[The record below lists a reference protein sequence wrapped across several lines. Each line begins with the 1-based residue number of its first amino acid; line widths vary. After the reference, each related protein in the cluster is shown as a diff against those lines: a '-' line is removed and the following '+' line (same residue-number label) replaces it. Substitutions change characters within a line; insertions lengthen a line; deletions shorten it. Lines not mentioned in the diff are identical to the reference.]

1 MSLVICHCTSIVR
14 ILLVIWLIIQYSC
27 VKKCSAAV
35 LITGKV
41 LPWNESL
48 RKLLYVRRHG
58 VKQFINRYHDAKGIR
73 NDDPFWGDEVEYAI
87 LRSDKLNKRVS
98 LSLRAPEV
106 LEDLRAKE
114 VAAAHALKNEE
125 EGCIWHPEYGAWM
138 IEGTPLK
145 PYQGLSTDLHRV
157 ESNMRLRR
165 RQLLSVLLPNEI
177 ALTMTNFP
185 MLGVPGSCFTTTF
198 TPPGGPITD
207 SEYVSDDIISPHPRF
222 RTLTANI
229 RARRGKKVNIRV
241 PLFEDDATP
250 EFKDNKGFPRDVHMD
265 AMAFGMGCCCLQL
278 TFQGRDVAESRYM
291 YDKLLVLSPIMLA
304 LSAATPIHRG
314 RLVNTDVRWD
324 VISASVDDRTPAEQG
339 EVVVRENSSSIPE
352 MAGGGVIRQPKS
364 RYGSASRFIYSQ
376 QAADAANGEG
386 SNANTVQVPEHT
398 RGDASKHNNNTIL
411 EGEDFNDLNVPLND
425 DVLKLMTS
433 KNIDNTLARHIS
445 HIFSRDPLVLF
456 EGCIEE
462 IDDEREIEHF
472 VNLLSTNWQTVR
484 WKPPPASPRVASN
497 DTHIGMLC
505 IFLSLWHACMLDW
518 WCINSSLFIWSR
530 FRH

>member
-1 MSLVICHCTSIVR
+1 
-14 ILLVIWLIIQYSC
+14 
-27 VKKCSAAV
+27 
-35 LITGKV
+35 
-41 LPWNESL
+41 
-48 RKLLYVRRHG
+48 
-58 VKQFINRYHDAKGIR
+58 
-73 NDDPFWGDEVEYAI
+73 
-87 LRSDKLNKRVS
+87 
-98 LSLRAPEV
+98 
-106 LEDLRAKE
+106 
-114 VAAAHALKNEE
+114 
-125 EGCIWHPEYGAWM
+125 
-138 IEGTPLK
+138 
-145 PYQGLSTDLHRV
+145 
-157 ESNMRLRR
+157 
-165 RQLLSVLLPNEI
+165 
-177 ALTMTNFP
+177 MTNFP

-386 SNANTVQVPEHT
+386 SSANTVQVPEHT

-497 DTHIGMLC
+497 DTHIGWRTEFRALEIQLTDFENAAYTVF
-505 IFLSLWHACMLDW
+505 IFLVTRAILAFDLVLYMPITKVDENMFRAGLRNAVTGQLFHFRKSVDSGSANEYILMTIEEILMGRRRGDADDGFPGLIPLVRSYLELIGADTATNRLVDRYLELIRKRATGEVLTTASWIRKFVRSHPEYKNDSTITDELAHDLVSACQDIGEGRRGCPELLGHEV
-518 WCINSSLFIWSR
+518 IE
-530 FRH
+530 

>member
-114 VAAAHALKNEE
+114 VAAAHARKNEE

-165 RQLLSVLLPNEI
+165 RHLLSVL
-177 ALTMTNFP
+177 
-185 MLGVPGSCFTTTF
+185 
-198 TPPGGPITD
+198 
-207 SEYVSDDIISPHPRF
+207 
-222 RTLTANI
+222 
-229 RARRGKKVNIRV
+229 
-241 PLFEDDATP
+241 
-250 EFKDNKGFPRDVHMD
+250 
-265 AMAFGMGCCCLQL
+265 
-278 TFQGRDVAESRYM
+278 
-291 YDKLLVLSPIMLA
+291 
-304 LSAATPIHRG
+304 
-314 RLVNTDVRWD
+314 
-324 VISASVDDRTPAEQG
+324 
-339 EVVVRENSSSIPE
+339 
-352 MAGGGVIRQPKS
+352 
-364 RYGSASRFIYSQ
+364 
-376 QAADAANGEG
+376 
-386 SNANTVQVPEHT
+386 
-398 RGDASKHNNNTIL
+398 
-411 EGEDFNDLNVPLND
+411 
-425 DVLKLMTS
+425 
-433 KNIDNTLARHIS
+433 
-445 HIFSRDPLVLF
+445 
-456 EGCIEE
+456 
-462 IDDEREIEHF
+462 
-472 VNLLSTNWQTVR
+472 
-484 WKPPPASPRVASN
+484 
-497 DTHIGMLC
+497 
-505 IFLSLWHACMLDW
+505 
-518 WCINSSLFIWSR
+518 
-530 FRH
+530 